1 VTDTAFNLAQVLW
14 DERAAL
20 EGQPLP
26 SAAPPNTPASH
37 VAAIGKDFSQL
48 DASDLPG
55 TYGRLNND
63 NRSALAVSGGGIRSA
78 AFGLGIIQCFADRG
92 VVSKL
97 DPNQTEPLLQQF
109 DYLST
114 VSGGGYVGSWLSGWL
129 YHARQLA
136 GAGQATAVLTG
147 LNRRV
152 GDHHEAEPINNLRR
166 NTHYLAPSFSAL
178 SPDVWTDI
186 AAIVRNLLLNW
197 LLFFPPMILTVLA
210 TKALGFGFADDA
222 VITMGSEL
230 IVALTVGSILC
241 VLWALTF
248 AAANRPSRNFVN
260 LSQGFFLIFDL
271 LVFVVGALLLA
282 FVLVAPGGQQAINSA
297 AGWLA
302 SWLNPYASLD
312 IGYVRYFVGAGF
324 GFALY
329 LVSWLAAYLWKLV
342 PRDAEPYRPE
352 YRLRFTF
359 IDLFGWCVAGIA
371 FGTLLAA
378 GLQLL
383 EWAVNTQI
391 EIALI
396 GAVVLAVP
404 WMLAARII
412 ADVIFV
418 VLVAFLPW
426 PDAVPEYQSRAGGLY
441 TLTLLGWLLWFGL
454 VLFSSWLIHQ
464 PFLATAY
471 TALAGVGS
479 ISGAISLLLGN
490 SSKTTSLVQA
500 AETARR
506 YLNLNTVASIG
517 AVIFGC
523 VLVIGFS
530 LALDAVLA
538 LGLNK
543 MPALPVHPGWGRVA
557 LVAIILVATISVV
570 SFFININRYSLH
582 GLYRNRLVRA
592 FLGAS
597 RREAE
602 RELTKNHFTDFDTA
616 DSPRIHKLWQHGE
629 APRGDNWK
637 PLHVIN
643 VALNL
648 VSSKNLAWQER
659 MAAPFTFSPLHVGSG
674 SSAFPEGAFRP
685 SYPSPGRLPYG
696 GGRYGLT
703 LGTAMAISGAAV
715 SPNMGYNSSP
725 GVSFLMTLF
734 NVRLGWWL
742 GNPRSGNTHYWYP
755 GPGFPLRPFFMEMFG
770 LTSENEPWVY
780 LSDGGHF
787 ENLGLY
793 EMIRRRCRLIVVS
806 DAGCDPNY
814 QFDDLGNALRKI
826 WIDLGVRID
835 FIGLDR
841 LKKRFKRRPTPA
853 TNQPYWA
860 VGRIRYRDADFG
872 GVAGADGLLLYINA
886 GLHGTECMDVLSYAS
901 VHLDFPHES
910 TVNQFFTESQFE
922 SYRAL
927 GYEIAY
933 KALCYAERERLAGAA
948 ATPADAEAITRQAI
962 DNFNIPA
969 STLTLDGIIECLY
982 ANLQRP
988 A

>member
-1 VTDTAFNLAQVLW
+1 
-14 DERAAL
+14 
-20 EGQPLP
+20 LP
-26 SAAPPNTPASH
+26 SAAAPNTAASRIT
-37 VAAIGKDFSQL
+37 AINKDFSEL
-48 DASDLPG
+48 DPSDLAR
-55 TYGRLNND
+55 TYRQLNDD
-63 NRSALAVSGGGIRSA
+63 NRWALALSGGGIRSA
-78 AFGLGIIQCFADRG
+78 AFGLGIVQCLADHR
-92 VVSKL
+92 VVAKL
-97 DPNQTEPLLQQF
+97 DQTRTEPLLQQF

-114 VSGGGYVGSWLSGWL
+114 VSGGGYTGSWLSAWL
-129 YHARQLA
+129 YHARRIA
-136 GAGQATAVLTG
+136 GTGQAAAVMTA
-147 LNRRV
+147 LNQRV
-152 GDHHEAEPINNLRR
+152 GDHHEVEPINNLRR
-166 NTHYLAPSFSAL
+166 NSHYLAPSFSAL

-186 AAIVRNLLLNW
+186 AAIARNLLLNW

-210 TKALGFGFADDA
+210 TKALAFRFADDA
-222 VITMGSEL
+222 ARTMGSGL

-241 VLWALTF
+241 VLVALTF
-248 AAANRPSRNFVN
+248 AAANRPSRNLIN
-260 LSQGFFLIFDL
+260 LSQGFFLVFDL

-282 FVLVAPGGQQAINSA
+282 FVLVAPGGQEAISRA
-297 AGWLA
+297 TGWLA
-302 SWLNPYASLD
+302 SWLHPYASLD
-312 IGYVRYFVGAGF
+312 FGYVRYIIGAGF

-329 LVSWLAAYLWKLV
+329 LVSWLLAYLWKLV
-342 PRDAEPYRPE
+342 PRNAEPYRPE

-359 IDLFGWCVAGIA
+359 IDLFGWCVAGVA
-371 FGTLLAA
+371 FGTLVAA

-383 EWAVNTQI
+383 EWAVKTDI

-404 WMLAARII
+404 WMLLARII

-418 VLVAFLPW
+418 VLVGVLPW

-441 TLTLLGWLLWFGL
+441 TLTLLSWLIWFGL
-454 VLFSSWLIHQ
+454 VLFSTWLFHQ
-464 PFLATAY
+464 TYLATAY
-471 TALAGVGS
+471 TALAGVGG
-479 ISGAISLLLGN
+479 ISGAISLLLGS
-490 SSKTTSLVQA
+490 SSKTTSLVEA
-500 AETARR
+500 AKTARR
-506 YLNLNTVASIG
+506 YLNLNTVASAG
-517 AVIFGC
+517 AVIFAC

-530 LALDAVLA
+530 LALDAILV
-538 LGLNK
+538 LGLDRI
-543 MPALPVHPGWGRVA
+543 PVLPDHPTWGRVA
-557 LVAIILVATISVV
+557 IIAAILVATIVV
-570 SFFININRYSLH
+570 ACLFININRYSLH

-602 RELTKNHFTDFDTA
+602 RELTKNHFADFDSA
-616 DSPRIHKLWQHGE
+616 DSPRIHQLWQHGV
-629 APRGDNWK
+629 APRGDDWK
-637 PLHVIN
+637 PLHIIN

-659 MAAPFTFSPLHVGSG
+659 MAAPLTFSPLHAGSG

-685 SYPSPGRLPYG
+685 SYPSADRLPYG
-696 GGRYGLT
+696 GGRFGLT

-793 EMIRRRCRLIVVS
+793 EMIRRRCRVIVVS

-835 FIGLDR
+835 FVGLDR
-841 LKKRFKRRPTPA
+841 LKKRFKQRPTPA
-853 TNQPYWA
+853 TDRPYWA
-860 VGRIRYRDADFG
+860 VGRIRYENADSG
-872 GVAGADGLLLYINA
+872 GTDGLLLYIKS
-886 GLHGTECMDVLSYAS
+886 GLHGTECMDVLSYAAA
-901 VHLDFPHES
+901 HLDFPHES

-933 KALCYAERERLAGAA
+933 KMLCYAERERQVETAGDGQGNAVAA
-948 ATPADAEAITRQAI
+948 RAI
-962 DNFNIPA
+962 DDFNIGV
-969 STLTLDGIIECLY
+969 STLTLDGIIERLH
-982 ANLQRP
+982 ANLRRT

>member
-342 PRDAEPYRPE
+342 PRDAER
-352 YRLRFTF
+352 
-359 IDLFGWCVAGIA
+359 IDRNIA
-371 FGTLLAA
+371 YA
-378 GLQLL
+378 
-383 EWAVNTQI
+383 
-391 EIALI
+391 
-396 GAVVLAVP
+396 
-404 WMLAARII
+404 
-412 ADVIFV
+412 
-418 VLVAFLPW
+418 
-426 PDAVPEYQSRAGGLY
+426 SR
-441 TLTLLGWLLWFGL
+441 
-454 VLFSSWLIHQ
+454 SSICS
-464 PFLATAY
+464 
-471 TALAGVGS
+471 AGVWRAS
-479 ISGAISLLLGN
+479 HS
-490 SSKTTSLVQA
+490 
-500 AETARR
+500 AR
-506 YLNLNTVASIG
+506 
-517 AVIFGC
+517 
-523 VLVIGFS
+523 
-530 LALDAVLA
+530 
-538 LGLNK
+538 
-543 MPALPVHPGWGRVA
+543 
-557 LVAIILVATISVV
+557 
-570 SFFININRYSLH
+570 
-582 GLYRNRLVRA
+582 
-592 FLGAS
+592 
-597 RREAE
+597 
-602 RELTKNHFTDFDTA
+602 
-616 DSPRIHKLWQHGE
+616 
-629 APRGDNWK
+629 
-637 PLHVIN
+637 
-643 VALNL
+643 
-648 VSSKNLAWQER
+648 
-659 MAAPFTFSPLHVGSG
+659 
-674 SSAFPEGAFRP
+674 
-685 SYPSPGRLPYG
+685 
-696 GGRYGLT
+696 
-703 LGTAMAISGAAV
+703 
-715 SPNMGYNSSP
+715 SSP
-725 GVSFLMTLF
+725 
-734 NVRLGWWL
+734 
-742 GNPRSGNTHYWYP
+742 
-755 GPGFPLRPFFMEMFG
+755 
-770 LTSENEPWVY
+770 
-780 LSDGGHF
+780 
-787 ENLGLY
+787 
-793 EMIRRRCRLIVVS
+793 
-806 DAGCDPNY
+806 
-814 QFDDLGNALRKI
+814 
-826 WIDLGVRID
+826 
-835 FIGLDR
+835 
-841 LKKRFKRRPTPA
+841 
-853 TNQPYWA
+853 
-860 VGRIRYRDADFG
+860 
-872 GVAGADGLLLYINA
+872 
-886 GLHGTECMDVLSYAS
+886 
-901 VHLDFPHES
+901 
-910 TVNQFFTESQFE
+910 
-922 SYRAL
+922 
-927 GYEIAY
+927 
-933 KALCYAERERLAGAA
+933 
-948 ATPADAEAITRQAI
+948 QAC
-962 DNFNIPA
+962 NCWN
-969 STLTLDGIIECLY
+969 G
-982 ANLQRP
+982 Q
-988 A
+988 

>member
-20 EGQPLP
+20 AGRPLP
-26 SAAPPNTPASH
+26 SAAAPNAPAGRI
-37 VAAIGKDFSQL
+37 AAVGKDFSQL

-55 TYGRLNND
+55 TYRQLNDD
-63 NRSALAVSGGGIRSA
+63 NRWALAVSGGGIRSA
-78 AFGLGIIQCFADRG
+78 AFGLGIIQCFADRR
-92 VVSKL
+92 VVSKF
-97 DPNQTEPLLQQF
+97 DPDQTEPLLQQF

-129 YHARQLA
+129 YHARRLA
-136 GAGQATAVLTG
+136 GAGQAAAVLAA
-147 LNRRV
+147 LNQRV

-186 AAIVRNLLLNW
+186 AAIVRNLMLNW

-210 TKALGFGFADDA
+210 TKALAFGFADDA
-222 VITMGSEL
+222 VITMAPPL
-230 IVALTVGSILC
+230 IVALTVTSMLC

-248 AAANRPSRNFVN
+248 AAANRPSRNFIN
-260 LSQGFFLIFDL
+260 LSQGFFLVFDL

-282 FVLVAPGGQQAINSA
+282 FVLVAPGGQQAISA
-297 AGWLA
+297 ASGWLA
-302 SWLNPYASLD
+302 SLLD
-312 IGYVRYFVGAGF
+312 PFVSVNIGYVRYAIGAGF
-324 GFALY
+324 GFGLY
-329 LVSWLAAYLWKLV
+329 LVSWLAAYLWKLL
-342 PRDAEPYRPE
+342 PHDAEPYRPE

-359 IDLFGWCVAGIA
+359 IDLAGWCVAGIA
-371 FGTLLAA
+371 FGTLVAA

-418 VLVAFLPW
+418 VLVGFLPW

-441 TLTLLGWLLWFGL
+441 TLTLLAWLLWFGL

-464 PFLATAY
+464 PFLAKAY
-471 TALAGVGS
+471 TALAGVGGV
-479 ISGAISLLLGN
+479 SGAISLLLG
-490 SSKTTSLVQA
+490 SSSQTTSLVQA
-500 AETARR
+500 AQTTRR
-506 YLNLNTVASIG
+506 YLNLNTIASIA
-517 AVIFGC
+517 AVIFAC

-530 LALDAVLA
+530 LALDAILA
-538 LGLNK
+538 LGLNE
-543 MPALPVHPGWGRVA
+543 MPALPVHPAWGPVA
-557 LVAIILVATISVV
+557 IVAAILVAIIAVACL
-570 SFFININRYSLH
+570 FININRYSLH
-582 GLYRNRLVRA
+582 GLYRNRLVRT

-597 RREAE
+597 RHEAE
-602 RELTKNHFTDFDTA
+602 RELTKNHFTDFDAA
-616 DSPRIHKLWQHGE
+616 DSPRIHQLWEHGE
-629 APRGDNWK
+629 APHGDNWR

-659 MAAPFTFSPLHVGSG
+659 MAAPFTFSPLHAGSG
-674 SSAFPEGAFRP
+674 SSAFPQGAFRP
-685 SYPSPGRLPYG
+685 SYPSPDRLPY

-742 GNPRSGNTHYWYP
+742 GNPKSGNTHYWYP

-793 EMIRRRCRLIVVS
+793 EMIRRRCRLIIVS
-806 DAGCDPNY
+806 DAGCDPDY

-835 FIGLDR
+835 VIGLDR

-853 TNQPYWA
+853 PDQPYWA

-872 GVAGADGLLLYINA
+872 GAAGADGLLLYIKA

-910 TVNQFFTESQFE
+910 TANQFFTESQFE

-933 KALCYAERERLAGAA
+933 KALCYAERERLVGAT
-948 ATPADAEAITRQAI
+948 ATPEAGNAIAAQPI
-962 DNFNIPA
+962 DNFNVRVSA
-969 STLTLDGIIECLY
+969 LTLDGIVERLH
-982 ANLQRP
+982 ANLQRTS
-988 A
+988 

>member
-1 VTDTAFNLAQVLW
+1 M
-14 DERAAL
+14 
-20 EGQPLP
+20 
-26 SAAPPNTPASH
+26 
-37 VAAIGKDFSQL
+37 
-48 DASDLPG
+48 
-55 TYGRLNND
+55 
-63 NRSALAVSGGGIRSA
+63 
-78 AFGLGIIQCFADRG
+78 
-92 VVSKL
+92 
-97 DPNQTEPLLQQF
+97 
-109 DYLST
+109 
-114 VSGGGYVGSWLSGWL
+114 
-129 YHARQLA
+129 
-136 GAGQATAVLTG
+136 
-147 LNRRV
+147 
-152 GDHHEAEPINNLRR
+152 RR

-471 TALAGVGS
+471 TALAGVGG

-523 VLVIGFS
+523 V
-530 LALDAVLA
+530 
-538 LGLNK
+538 
-543 MPALPVHPGWGRVA
+543 W
-557 LVAIILVATISVV
+557 
-570 SFFININRYSLH
+570 
-582 GLYRNRLVRA
+582 
-592 FLGAS
+592 
-597 RREAE
+597 
-602 RELTKNHFTDFDTA
+602 
-616 DSPRIHKLWQHGE
+616 
-629 APRGDNWK
+629 
-637 PLHVIN
+637 
-643 VALNL
+643 
-648 VSSKNLAWQER
+648 
-659 MAAPFTFSPLHVGSG
+659 
-674 SSAFPEGAFRP
+674 
-685 SYPSPGRLPYG
+685 
-696 GGRYGLT
+696 
-703 LGTAMAISGAAV
+703 
-715 SPNMGYNSSP
+715 
-725 GVSFLMTLF
+725 
-734 NVRLGWWL
+734 
-742 GNPRSGNTHYWYP
+742 
-755 GPGFPLRPFFMEMFG
+755 
-770 LTSENEPWVY
+770 
-780 LSDGGHF
+780 
-787 ENLGLY
+787 
-793 EMIRRRCRLIVVS
+793 
-806 DAGCDPNY
+806 
-814 QFDDLGNALRKI
+814 
-826 WIDLGVRID
+826 
-835 FIGLDR
+835 
-841 LKKRFKRRPTPA
+841 
-853 TNQPYWA
+853 
-860 VGRIRYRDADFG
+860 
-872 GVAGADGLLLYINA
+872 
-886 GLHGTECMDVLSYAS
+886 
-901 VHLDFPHES
+901 
-910 TVNQFFTESQFE
+910 
-922 SYRAL
+922 
-927 GYEIAY
+927 
-933 KALCYAERERLAGAA
+933 
-948 ATPADAEAITRQAI
+948 
-962 DNFNIPA
+962 
-969 STLTLDGIIECLY
+969 
-982 ANLQRP
+982 
-988 A
+988 